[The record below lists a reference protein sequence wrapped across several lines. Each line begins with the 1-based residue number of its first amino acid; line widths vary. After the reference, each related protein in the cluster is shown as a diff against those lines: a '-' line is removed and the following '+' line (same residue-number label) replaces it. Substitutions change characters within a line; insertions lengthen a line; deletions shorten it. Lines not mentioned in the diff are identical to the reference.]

1 MMKSLCITIFACL
14 ITSVS
19 FCQSADSA
27 QYYYKKGMDE
37 NTARLYSLGSK
48 DLDKAIQFNPQ
59 FTDAYLANGR
69 ANLEMRRIAQASQNF
84 TKAYELAPD
93 NVEVIKELSSL
104 YFNNRQFQKA
114 IELAKKCSSCD
125 NADRILGM
133 SYYNQ
138 EDYGNAEKYLKQA
151 LSKNDQDAEAA
162 YTLGRTYLE
171 LENEKNAI
179 PLYEKAIALQSS
191 RSVWMYE
198 LGLIFYNQNDYK
210 NSLKYIEM
218 AADSGYT
225 KSNDYYENYGFAQ
238 LYAGDTE
245 NGLKTLNIVLE
256 HKPNNKELLNNIAN
270 AMYETKKYNEALDY
284 FQKLLNINPKDAA
297 SLYMAGMAL
306 QKMGQ
311 KEKGQKI
318 CDNAIT
324 MDPSL
329 TMYRQRKEMS
339 GGL

>member
-1 MMKSLCITIFACL
+1 MKSLFITISACL
-14 ITSVS
+14 FTSVS
-19 FCQSADSA
+19 FCQNADSA
-27 QYYYKKGMDE
+27 QYYYNKGIEE
-37 NTARLYSLGSK
+37 NSARLFSIASK
-48 DLDKAIQFNPQ
+48 DLDKAIQFKPD

-69 ANLEMRRIAQASQNF
+69 ANLEMHRIAQASENF
-84 TKAYELAPD
+84 TKAYGLAPD

-138 EDYGNAEKYLKQA
+138 EDYANAEKYLKEA
-151 LSKNDQDAEAA
+151 LSKNDHDAEAA

-179 PLYEKAIALQSS
+179 LLYEKAISLQSS
-191 RSVWMYE
+191 HSVWMYE

-210 NSLKYIEM
+210 NSLKYMQM
-218 AADSGYT
+218 AADSGYN

-238 LYAGDTE
+238 LFAGDTE

-270 AMYETKKYNEALDY
+270 AMYETQKYNEALGY
-284 FQKLLNINPKDAA
+284 FQKLMDLNPKDAS
-297 SLYMAGMAL
+297 SLYMAGMTL

-311 KEKGQKI
+311 KDKGQKI
-318 CDNAIT
+318 CDNAIA

-329 TMYRQRKEMS
+329 TRYRQKNEIP

>member
-1 MMKSLCITIFACL
+1 MKTVCITISACL
-14 ITSVS
+14 ISS
-19 FCQSADSA
+19 FSLCQNLDSA
-27 QYYYKKGMDE
+27 RIYYNKGIQE
-37 NTARLYSLGSK
+37 NTEKLYSLASK
-48 DLDKAIQFNPQ
+48 NLDKAIEFDPQ

-69 ANLEMRRIAQASQNF
+69 VNLEMHRIAQASENF

-93 NVEVIKELSSL
+93 NVEIIKELSAL

-125 NADRILGM
+125 NADRIIGM

-151 LSKNDQDAEAA
+151 LSKNDKDAEAA

-171 LENEKNAI
+171 LGNEKNAI
-179 PLYEKAIALQSS
+179 PLYEQAISLQSTQS
-191 RSVWMYE
+191 TWMYE

-210 NSLKYIEM
+210 KSLKYMEM
-218 AADSGYT
+218 AADSGYI
-225 KSNDYYENYGFAQ
+225 KSNDFYENFGFAQ
-238 LYAGDTE
+238 LYAGETE

-270 AMYETKKYNEALDY
+270 AMYDTQKYNEALGY
-284 FQKLLNINPKDAA
+284 FQKLLNLNPKDAP
-297 SLYMAGMAL
+297 SLYMAGMTL

-311 KEKGQKI
+311 KEKGQKV
-318 CDNAIT
+318 CDNAIA

-329 TMYRQRKEMS
+329 NRYRQKNEMP